1 MSDVGFHA
9 IKNIFNTIG
18 SANYSIVLAE
28 NFIEIEHMNIGQV
41 NIVERM
47 LTVKPEFIFWQ
58 VLVPTLKKLYSKI
71 LSKLCLF
78 TKKTLEVI
86 KKFLVKRK
94 LVHLLQNTL
103 HSS

>member
-1 MSDVGFHA
+1 LSDVGFHA

-47 LTVKPEFIFWQ
+47 LIVNPEFIFWQ
-58 VLVPTLKKLYSKI
+58 VLVPTLKKVSKVFYQNYVY
-71 LSKLCLF
+71 LHEK
-78 TKKTLEVI
+78 
-86 KKFLVKRK
+86 
-94 LVHLLQNTL
+94 HLK
-103 HSS
+103 S